1 MHTDDIINDHATTKI
16 ERASSPTNVPSDHD
30 AATLDAA
37 RHDPFVS
44 DLLNETD
51 DFSTADNFIDV

>member
-1 MHTDDIINDHATTKI
+1 MTKI
-16 ERASSPTNVPSDHD
+16 ERASSPTNAPSDHD